1 MKTKTNSNPKCNPSV
16 YSLFQ
21 SNKARLHS
29 KLLQG
34 VKKTLCSKTPFLAY
48 KWLGSNTQE
57 FQEDKHTMT
66 NPRVPKD
73 KQEKHK
79 NKKC

>member
-1 MKTKTNSNPKCNPSV
+1 MATLKAPPRSEENT
-16 YSLFQ
+16 LFK
-21 SNKARLHS
+21 N
-29 KLLQG
+29 
-34 VKKTLCSKTPFLAY
+34 PFLAY

-66 NPRVPKD
+66 KPRVPKD

>member
-1 MKTKTNSNPKCNPSV
+1 
-16 YSLFQ
+16 LFK
-21 SNKARLHS
+21 N
-29 KLLQG
+29 
-34 VKKTLCSKTPFLAY
+34 PFLTF

-57 FQEDKHTMT
+57 FQEDKLIMT
-66 NPRVPKD
+66 KPRVPKD